1 MVTFILEREFKF
13 AVVAKERLQ
22 CFKLIAAYLRRHSS
36 IFPMLFA
43 QSILAVANNVEE
55 TQLRRDSIELMIEI
69 CSKAPKIAAQVGIIR
84 QLIECMQDVT
94 LE

>member
-1 MVTFILEREFKF
+1 LVTFILEREFKF

-22 CFKLIAAYLRRHSS
+22 CFKLIAAYLRRHPS

-55 TQLRRDSIELMIEI
+55 T
-69 CSKAPKIAAQVGIIR
+69 
-84 QLIECMQDVT
+84 
-94 LE
+94 